1 MSRFLL
7 VIAGTRSRRLPAQTT
22 SVNPRFTPALRCAT
36 ICLVHDVDMSFSE
49 LAHRIRAGDRQAEG
63 DLTRRLTQGI
73 TQIAVK
79 LTGNFAL
86 AQEICQETL
95 IIILT
100 RLRAHELDDP
110 EKLPAFVAQTA
121 RNLIFAER
129 RKQRRRKTETGHD
142 SIEEVAD
149 VSATHERDAERE
161 SAAVAIRKVL
171 SEMSSERDRILLVRF
186 YLHDEDKEVIC
197 RDPRRFRAQLQPGA
211 VPGASP
217 FPGIAPGP
225 WPAQQGSAVFFYFVN
240 NAMQQL
246 EKGLL

>member
-100 RLRAHELDDP
+100 RLRAQELDDP

-129 RKQRRRKTETGHD
+129 RKQKRRKTDTGHD

-149 VSATHERDAERE
+149 VSATHERDIERE

-197 RDPRRFRAQLQPGA
+197 RDLGVSGPNFNLVLFRARARFLELLQDR
-211 VPGASP
+211 
-217 FPGIAPGP
+217 
-225 WPAQQGSAVFFYFVN
+225 
-240 NAMQQL
+240 
-246 EKGLL
+246 GLLSKDLLCFSIL

>member
-1 MSRFLL
+1 MIRFLL
-7 VIAGTRSRRLPAQTT
+7 VIAGTRNLRLPEQTI
-22 SVNPRFTPALRCAT
+22 SVNRSFTSELRYAT
-36 ICLVHDVDMSFSE
+36 ICLVQQVELSFSE
-49 LAHRIRAGDRQAEG
+49 LAHRIRAGDRRAEG

-100 RLRAHELDDP
+100 RLRTQELADP
-110 EKLPAFVAQTA
+110 EKLPAFVSQTA

-129 RKQRRRKTETGHD
+129 RKHRRRKTETGYD

-149 VSATHERDAERE
+149 TSATPERDVERE

-171 SEMSSERDRILLVRF
+171 SEMSSQRDRTLLVRY

-197 RDPRRFRAQLQPGA
+197 RDLGVSGPNFNLVLFRARA
-211 VPGASP
+211 R
-217 FPGIAPGP
+217 F
-225 WPAQQGSAVFFYFVN
+225 
-240 NAMQQL
+240 L
-246 EKGLL
+246 ELLENRGLRGRDLLCLSIL